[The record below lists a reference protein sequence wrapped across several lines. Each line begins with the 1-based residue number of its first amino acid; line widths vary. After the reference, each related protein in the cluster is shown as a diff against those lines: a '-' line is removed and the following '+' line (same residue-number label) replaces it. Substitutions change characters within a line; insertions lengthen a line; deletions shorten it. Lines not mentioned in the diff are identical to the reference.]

1 MKIVLNAIIARKN
14 GGGATQIV
22 LNFLNATLRD
32 STVEWYY
39 IISKELADMIK
50 ENVNF
55 DPLHWLILPRQPQVK
70 TYLKT
75 RKSINTFLEKVNPDI
90 VYSILAP
97 SYFTFK
103 YKEVMRCCN
112 AWDVINKDDEAFS
125 FIDNKTRLRFKFKTW
140 ITRKLMRRADYFI
153 TQTEVAKSGIL
164 KVTGKSAE
172 SVAVIPNVLPFF
184 YQSVIPE
191 QKTSNIIDILYVA
204 SPAPH
209 KNIEIIPLVAHILK
223 YEYGLKNFRFLITIP
238 EEDTVVA
245 TLVKRKSHD
254 LLVADEVLNVGAKT
268 QQELVN
274 LYESASLGFFP
285 SVLET
290 FSATLLEYIYFK
302 LPVVASNKLFNTEVL
317 ADASIYFNATDAKDA
332 AHAIYTVL
340 NNEGLR
346 NKMLQRAEN
355 RIKSYLD
362 YNKHYNS
369 TIEFFRCIYEETI
382 KN

>member
-75 RKSINTFLEKVNPDI
+75 RKSINTFLDKVNPDI

-125 FIDNKTRLRFKFKTW
+125 LIDNKTRLRFKFKTW

-164 KVTGKSAE
+164 KVTGKSEE

-209 KNIEIIPLVAHILK
+209 KNIEIIPQVAHVLK

-238 EEDTVVA
+238 IADTVVA
-245 TLVKRKSHD
+245 ALVNQKSHE
-254 LLVADEVLNVGAKT
+254 LLVADEVINVGAKT
-268 QQELVN
+268 QQELVD

-346 NKMLQRAEN
+346 NNLLQRAEN
-355 RIKSYLD
+355 RIKNYLD

-369 TIEFFRCIYEETI
+369 TIEFFRYICEETS